1 MLNSN
6 STQLTWKTVTILKNS
21 TRRPH
26 RHTERHE
33 RQRFVQR

>member
-21 TRRPH
+21 TCRPRRQ
-26 RHTERHE
+26 TV